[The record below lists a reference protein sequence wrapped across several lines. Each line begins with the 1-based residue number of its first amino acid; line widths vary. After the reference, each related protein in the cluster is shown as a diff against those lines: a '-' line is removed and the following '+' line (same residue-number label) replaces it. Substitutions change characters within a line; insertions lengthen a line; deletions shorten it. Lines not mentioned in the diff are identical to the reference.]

1 MAVYRV
7 TSPDGAI
14 YEVTAPDDASEQE
27 VLARAQAFHAQIAAA
42 GPAPAA
48 ASTAAPGSA
57 PVLGAWPSGNAVL
70 FQYGNGTYQ
79 TRTGGDPNWRNNNP
93 GNMRPGDSTRATAV
107 GTNPT
112 KPNGPFAIFPDQ
124 ATGFQ
129 AMINDLNSPQ
139 FHTMT
144 IGQVIQRW
152 APPKKNNTAA
162 YQAFVSRALG
172 LPIEAPMGQLNPQQ
186 LDLMG
191 RAIQH
196 FEGQAQGSSL
206 YWPAPY

>member
-27 VLARAQAFHAQIAAA
+27 VLARAQAFHIQSMGA
-42 GPAPAA
+42 GLTPAA
-48 ASTAAPGSA
+48 ASTGAPNSTSA
-57 PVLGAWPSGNAVL
+57 IGAWPSGKTVL
-70 FQYGNGTYQ
+70 FQYGDGTYQ

-93 GNMRPGDSTRATAV
+93 GNMNPGAATRSAAI

-112 KPNGPFAIFPDQ
+112 RPNGPFAIFPDQ

-139 FHTMT
+139 FQTMT
-144 IGQVIQRW
+144 IGQAIKRW
-152 APPKKNNTAA
+152 APPQSNNTAA

-172 LPIEAPMGQLNPQQ
+172 LPIETPMNRLTPQQ
-186 LDLMG
+186 LDSMG

-196 FEGQAQGSSL
+196 FEGQAQGTSL
-206 YWPAPY
+206 FWSAPY